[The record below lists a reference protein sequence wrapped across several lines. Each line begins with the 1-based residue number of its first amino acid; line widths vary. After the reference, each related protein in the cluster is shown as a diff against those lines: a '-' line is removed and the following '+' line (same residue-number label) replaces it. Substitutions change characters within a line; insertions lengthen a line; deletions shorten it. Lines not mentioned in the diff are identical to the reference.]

1 MAKYDDDDYYT
12 AEDINDEL
20 DNSGDIIYENDDK
33 MWESR
38 RIVGNS
44 STFIFNINENESG
57 LEKFYQKERSIINEN
72 LV

>member
-33 MWESR
+33 M
-38 RIVGNS
+38 
-44 STFIFNINENESG
+44 
-57 LEKFYQKERSIINEN
+57 
-72 LV
+72 